1 MRDIYIYTYI
11 ACTDGNARYRL
22 TAGGLFPRVRVP
34 RWPGFESRTRDKCNN
49 ISTVVRIRGPCC
61 DLYRDIPLLP
71 PETYV
76 HNTGEFTIHPL
87 TVAKVSRG
95 SIDNPPRFMPVVNN
109 KKKKTRERKKGKKG
123 KRRKKI
129 GEEWAREERERE
141 RGKKKGIEKYPW
153 SLTNCYLEISRW
165 FAAFPV
171 TERRGYGNWVPSPI
185 PTPCRCPLPLQ
196 EICAFVTGLSNNLPS
211 TLVAISS

>member
-1 MRDIYIYTYI
+1 MAVRDIYIYTYI

-61 DLYRDIPLLP
+61 DLYRDIPLLL

-109 KKKKTRERKKGKKG
+109 KKKKTRERKKKEEGKKEKKNRRGMSEGRKREG
-123 KRRKKI
+123 KRK
-129 GEEWAREERERE
+129 EE
-141 RGKKKGIEKYPW
+141 GD
-153 SLTNCYLEISRW
+153 
-165 FAAFPV
+165 
-171 TERRGYGNWVPSPI
+171 
-185 PTPCRCPLPLQ
+185 
-196 EICAFVTGLSNNLPS
+196 
-211 TLVAISS
+211 

>member
-1 MRDIYIYTYI
+1 MEIFSVIDLRGGARYIYIHVYI

-61 DLYRDIPLLP
+61 DLYRDIPLLL

-109 KKKKTRERKKGKKG
+109 KKKKTRERKKKEEGKKE
-123 KRRKKI
+123 KKNRR
-129 GEEWAREERERE
+129 GMSEERERE
-141 RGKKKGIEKYPW
+141 RGKKKGIEKYP
-153 SLTNCYLEISRW
+153 
-165 FAAFPV
+165 
-171 TERRGYGNWVPSPI
+171 
-185 PTPCRCPLPLQ
+185 
-196 EICAFVTGLSNNLPS
+196 
-211 TLVAISS
+211 